1 MNEKIKEISNQCWSN
16 HIYKM
21 GDFDQEKFAQLI
33 IEECIRQIV
42 RIPTR
47 VEYLGGQSFT
57 YIQLGETVETIK
69 NHFGV

>member
-1 MNEKIKEISNQCWSN
+1 
-16 HIYKM
+16 M